1 MQVADSAATS
11 LLQQERS
18 KIKVRKADDADD
30 ESKGDVDWSLRI
42 FAKKTDVIPRIEL
55 IKNQQLELEYN

>member
-30 ESKGDVDWSLRI
+30 ESKEDVDWSFLGCLQ
-42 FAKKTDVIPRIEL
+42 KKHIVIPRIEL
-55 IKNQQLELEYN
+55 IKNQLMKGV

>member
-1 MQVADSAATS
+1 LPTSIHHPADRNGAMQVADSAATS

-30 ESKGDVDWSLRI
+30 ESKGDVD
-42 FAKKTDVIPRIEL
+42 
-55 IKNQQLELEYN
+55 